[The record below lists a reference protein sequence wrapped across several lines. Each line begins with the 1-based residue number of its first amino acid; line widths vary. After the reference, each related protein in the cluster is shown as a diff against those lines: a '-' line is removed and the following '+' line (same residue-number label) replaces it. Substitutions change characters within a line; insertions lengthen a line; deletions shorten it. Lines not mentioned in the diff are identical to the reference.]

1 VPKLPLDLLQKAT
14 IIEVKQHKIAN
25 LSKRRTIVKDIFE
38 YKSFYGYD
46 LAKEMVDSAS
56 KIAEV
61 IKTEDIHTEM
71 YNTIIAK
78 TPILGDELDGYI
90 SNYPE
95 LEALLPDGISGA
107 AMYDMVRLIYNIV
120 SGYEIVI
127 TNDK

>member
-1 VPKLPLDLLQKAT
+1 M
-14 IIEVKQHKIAN
+14 
-25 LSKRRTIVKDIFE
+25 E

-61 IKTEDIHTEM
+61 IKTGDIHTEM

-78 TPILGDELDGYI
+78 TPIPGGELDGYI